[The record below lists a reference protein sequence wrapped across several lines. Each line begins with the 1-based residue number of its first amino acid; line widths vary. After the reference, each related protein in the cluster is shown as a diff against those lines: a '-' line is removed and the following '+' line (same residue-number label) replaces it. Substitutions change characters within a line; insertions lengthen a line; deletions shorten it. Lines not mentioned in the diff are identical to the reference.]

1 MINTKLLFRE
11 GDNHKFVVC
20 CLSQLILV
28 VASIKASSQAWL
40 ITSRQQTHFIVY
52 VSFAACSCRCRK
64 KQNFSGWEFLQ
75 RLIFPAKLSEHTL
88 LDWENINN
96 LKIHQQCITLNG
108 MCSNAAAHVK
118 LKLGEC
124 QTSFIINPYQR
135 ANIDWQVVD
144 NFFNGNPGP
153 IFGE

>member
-1 MINTKLLFRE
+1 MINAKLLFRE

-40 ITSRQQTHFIVY
+40 ITVHLGNKHTLY
-52 VSFAACSCRCRK
+52 VSFAACSCRCWK

-108 MCSNAAAHVK
+108 MCSNAAEAHVK
-118 LKLGEC
+118 LKRGGVSNVFHNKSLSKG
-124 QTSFIINPYQR
+124 QHWLTGG
-135 ANIDWQVVD
+135 W
-144 NFFNGNPGP
+144 
-153 IFGE
+153 